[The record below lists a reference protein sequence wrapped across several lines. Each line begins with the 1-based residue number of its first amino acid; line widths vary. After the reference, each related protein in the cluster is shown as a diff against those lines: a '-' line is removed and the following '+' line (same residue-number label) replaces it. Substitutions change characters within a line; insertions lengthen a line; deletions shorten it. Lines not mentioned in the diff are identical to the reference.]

1 MNLTIA
7 FEGKSYEISL
17 ERVNQWCGQ
26 NAILKSRIL
35 RHLGK
40 YFSGGKYYDW
50 EEEPILLLDGEKIG
64 RKSYQTIMVH
74 SKEEMIS
81 LIRNT
86 KTGLFIKLLKERLN
100 AFNYQDS
107 LERIDMELTRIF
119 SGVEEELF
127 ACIPNLSINYE
138 REYLFDIVQKSE
150 LLSKSGDVLEKLHET
165 ELLETLMECICEY
178 QYSVPNRIIVIIEN
192 IDHLVER
199 QDYRHFIEKSL
210 LISRQTETYFIFT
223 TSLDGYVYIDQGT
236 IEGVS
241 TFNDL
246 IFSFPESEHMCSF
259 ILDSFPYAVDYSEED
274 IYERIKEGVHRIG
287 KEGEIISPESETVR
301 KLVNRT
307 MGITNCLKNPVN
319 SMVFAFLKSENMVK

>member
-1 MNLTIA
+1 MNFTIT
-7 FEGKSYEISL
+7 FEGKSYDVNF

-26 NAILKSRIL
+26 NVILKSKIL
-35 RHLGK
+35 RYIGK
-40 YFSGGKYYDW
+40 YFSAGKYYDW
-50 EEEPILLLDGEKIG
+50 EEEPIILLEGEKIG

-74 SKEEMIS
+74 NKEEMIS
-81 LIRNT
+81 TIRNA
-86 KTGLFIKLLKERLN
+86 KTGIFIKLLKERLN

-127 ACIPNLSINYE
+127 ARIPNLSINYE
-138 REYLFDIVQKSE
+138 REAFFDIVQKSE
-150 LLSKSGDVLEKLHET
+150 LLSKSGDILDKLNVT
-165 ELLETLMECICEY
+165 KLLETLMECICEY
-178 QYSVPNRIIVIIEN
+178 QYCVPNRIILIIEN
-192 IDHLVER
+192 IDHLVEQ

-210 LISRQTETYFIFT
+210 LISRQTETYFVFT

-246 IFSFPESEHMCSF
+246 IFSFPDSEHMCSF
-259 ILDSFPYAVDYSEED
+259 ILDNFPYAIDHSEDD
-274 IYERIKEGVHRIG
+274 IFERIKEVVHRIG
-287 KEGEIISPESETVR
+287 KDGEIISLESETIR

-307 MGITNCLKNPVN
+307 MGITNCIKKSVNP
-319 SMVFAFLKSENMVK
+319 MVLAFLKNENMVK

>member
-7 FEGKSYEISL
+7 FEGKSYEINF

-26 NAILKSRIL
+26 NVILKSKIL

-40 YFSGGKYYDW
+40 FFSGGKYYDW
-50 EEEPILLLDGEKIG
+50 EEEPIILLDGERIG

-74 SKEEMIS
+74 NKEEMIS

-119 SGVEEELF
+119 SGVEDELL
-127 ACIPNLSINYE
+127 AHIPNLSINYE
-138 REYLFDIVQKSE
+138 RENLFDIVQKSE
-150 LLSKSGDVLEKLHET
+150 LLSKSGDVLEKLNEPQ
-165 ELLETLMECICEY
+165 LLETLMECICEY
-178 QYSVPNRIIVIIEN
+178 QYNVPNRIIVIIEN

-199 QDYRHFIEKSL
+199 QDYRHFIEKSF
-210 LISRQTETYFIFT
+210 LISRQTETYFVFA

-236 IEGVS
+236 IEGHLFVRS
-241 TFNDL
+241 QSICVLFSL
-246 IFSFPESEHMCSF
+246 IIFLMR
-259 ILDSFPYAVDYSEED
+259 L
-274 IYERIKEGVHRIG
+274 
-287 KEGEIISPESETVR
+287 IIQKMR
-301 KLVNRT
+301 
-307 MGITNCLKNPVN
+307 
-319 SMVFAFLKSENMVK
+319 FLKQ